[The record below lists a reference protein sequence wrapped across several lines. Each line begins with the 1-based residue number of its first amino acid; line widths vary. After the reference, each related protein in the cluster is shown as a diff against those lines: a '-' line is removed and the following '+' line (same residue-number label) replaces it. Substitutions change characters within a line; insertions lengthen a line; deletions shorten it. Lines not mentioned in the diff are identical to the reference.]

1 MKAFLLYITI
11 GFTLLK
17 LDVASVRIAYRD
29 AVSSKTKAFL
39 LYDELTPITK
49 KDNASLV
56 AYKGAVTVLTSKYI
70 KGAKDKKERLVKGV
84 SLIEYALDKEPNTIE
99 IRFIRMTLQQNIP
112 KFLKYNTA
120 IETDKAFILSNFQKT
135 KSKVL
140 KQHIKD
146 YILQSKF
153 FTTAEKNVISQ
164 P

>member
-1 MKAFLLYITI
+1 M
-11 GFTLLK
+11 
-17 LDVASVRIAYRD
+17 ASVRIAYRD

-39 LYDELTPITK
+39 LYDELSPITK

-70 KGAKDKKERLVKGV
+70 KSVKDKKERLVEGV
-84 SLIEYALDKEPNTIE
+84 DLIEYALNKQPNTIE

-112 KFLKYNTA
+112 KFLKYNKD
-120 IETDKAFILSNFQKT
+120 IEYDKDFILSNYKNI

-146 YILQSKF
+146 YILQSNF